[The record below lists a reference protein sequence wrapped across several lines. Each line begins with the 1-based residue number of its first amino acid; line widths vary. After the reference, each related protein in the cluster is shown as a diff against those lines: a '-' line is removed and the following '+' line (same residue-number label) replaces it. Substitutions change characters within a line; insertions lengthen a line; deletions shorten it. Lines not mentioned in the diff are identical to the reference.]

1 LYDYIRSSEFAAT
14 VEKLHDIYQ
23 KAADLQDSEE
33 KAHGRLWKE
42 RRKLQSQINE
52 VYVGICNGVD
62 CIIQEQLPMQELA
75 VENTA
80 EKDADE
86 AKTQIAPETL
96 LIKRKKNREQMV

>member
-1 LYDYIRSSEFAAT
+1 
-14 VEKLHDIYQ
+14 
-23 KAADLQDSEE
+23 
-33 KAHGRLWKE
+33 
-42 RRKLQSQINE
+42 
-52 VYVGICNGVD
+52 
-62 CIIQEQLPMQELA
+62 MQELA